1 MNERE
6 FWGRPGRPRG
16 MEDGRMDETE
26 STTVEDRHIVA
37 GPSGH
42 GCLSEQPSRLP
53 EDYETRYRETSGSH
67 SLPDTNPKSQY
78 GIKKVPT
85 HSRIPWTAIILEGI
99 VMALGGLK
107 YGPFN
112 WRKNSVAASVYVDAA
127 ERHLSLWNAGEDD
140 DDESKVTH
148 LAHVRACCGILID
161 AIETGNLVDDRPK
174 NQATIDLIKR
184 NYDVTNGTNAA
195 KLS

>member
-1 MNERE
+1 MNEKE
-6 FWGRPGRPRG
+6 FWGRGAEADFGAGDSLERPPMLCPESKG
-16 MEDGRMDETE
+16 TTLVSGDGDTRLTGAAAAV
-26 STTVEDRHIVA
+26 TTGNVSQGVVG
-37 GPSGH
+37 GP
-42 GCLSEQPSRLP
+42 
-53 EDYETRYRETSGSH
+53 
-67 SLPDTNPKSQY
+67 LPDTNPKSQY

-112 WRKNSVAASVYVDAA
+112 WRKNQVAASVYVDAA
-127 ERHLSLWNAGEDD
+127 ERHLSLWNAGEND
-140 DDESKVTH
+140 DDESKVSH

-184 NYDVTNGTNAA
+184 NYDVTNRTT
-195 KLS
+195 

>member
-1 MNERE
+1 MKEKE
-6 FWGRPGRPRG
+6 FWGRPDNGLP
-16 MEDGRMDETE
+16 DETVI
-26 STTVEDRHIVA
+26 TGRIVREPA
-37 GPSGH
+37 E
-42 GCLSEQPSRLP
+42 CLVNQPSR
-53 EDYETRYRETSGSH
+53 
-67 SLPDTNPKSQY
+67 LPDTNPKSQY

-85 HSRIPWTAIILEGI
+85 HSRVPWTAVILEGI

-174 NQATIDLIKR
+174 NEATIRLLKESY
-184 NYDVTNGTNAA
+184 NVTNATTN
-195 KLS
+195 S

>member
-1 MNERE
+1 MKENE
-6 FWGRPGRPRG
+6 FWGRNAAVIDNGQP
-16 MEDGRMDETE
+16 DETRE
-26 STTVEDRHIVA
+26 PSLA
-37 GPSGH
+37 GCGGH
-42 GCLSEQPSRLP
+42 YPVGECPNPLP
-53 EDYETRYRETSGSH
+53 EEMNFDSEGGAMQPIPVRP
-67 SLPDTNPKSQY
+67 LPDTNPKSQY

-85 HSRIPWTAIILEGI
+85 HSRVPWTAVILEGI

-112 WRKNSVAASVYVDAA
+112 WRQNSVAASVYVDAA
-127 ERHLSLWNAGEDD
+127 ERHLTLWNAGEDD

-174 NQATIDLIKR
+174 NEATIRLLKETY
-184 NYDVTNGTNAA
+184 NVTNATTRT
-195 KLS
+195 